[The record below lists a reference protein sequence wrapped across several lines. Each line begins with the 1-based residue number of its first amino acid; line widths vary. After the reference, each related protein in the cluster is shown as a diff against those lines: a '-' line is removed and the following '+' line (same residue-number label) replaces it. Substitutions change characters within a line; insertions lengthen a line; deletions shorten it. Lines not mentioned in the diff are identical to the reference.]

1 MGPGH
6 LMRAVARLF
15 FEEPD
20 GAWTVEDLCE
30 RILGLTPGMVEP
42 RHRVCLRCAASA
54 VISYTEDWAAGQSR
68 GAARRFV
75 YFNRASVL
83 SYALARLKSDRQYRY
98 RCRIADRE
106 PYNERD
112 LLQRLADG
120 KEHHLIIE
128 GGAWRRHVERYIAI
142 RNAQRTGDGAQLRKI
157 KQEQQR
163 ESDTFARSFMAVNP
177 RSSSARL
184 ARSKVARQFSQPKPM
199 ASDER
204 DSPQRRC
211 EDGDR
216 LSRASRP
223 SGGLSVARSSFSAST
238 SQRT

>member
-15 FEEPD
+15 FEQPD
-20 GAWTVEDLCE
+20 AAWTVEDLCE
-30 RILGLTPGMVEP
+30 KVLGLAPGRVEQ
-42 RHRVCLRCAASA
+42 RHRVCLRCAASG
-54 VISYTEDWAAGQSR
+54 VISYTEDWGVGRS
-68 GAARRFV
+68 GGPARPFV

-98 RCRIADRE
+98 RCRIDDRE
-106 PYNERD
+106 PLNERD

-142 RNAQRTGDGAQLRKI
+142 RNALRTGDGAKLAKI

-184 ARSKVARQFSQPKPM
+184 ARSKVTRQFSQPKQM

-204 DSPQRRC
+204 NSPQRRC
-211 EDGDR
+211 GDGDR
-216 LSRASRP
+216 SARASLSRA
-223 SGGLSVARSSFSAST
+223 G
-238 SQRT
+238 

>member
-15 FEEPD
+15 FEQPD

-30 RILGLTPGMVEP
+30 RVLGLTLGMVEP

-54 VISYTEDWAAGQSR
+54 VISYTEDWAVGQSP
-68 GAARRFV
+68 GPRRPFV

-83 SYALARLKSDRQYRY
+83 SYALARLKSDCQYQYRY
-98 RCRIADRE
+98 RSRGDDGE
-106 PYNERD
+106 PINERD
-112 LLQRLADG
+112 LLRRLADG
-120 KEHHLIIE
+120 KERHLIIE

-142 RNAQRTGDGAQLRKI
+142 RNALRTGDGAQMAKI

-184 ARSKVARQFSQPKPM
+184 ARSKVTRQFSQPTQM

-204 DSPQRRC
+204 NSPQRRC
-211 EDGDR
+211 SDGDR
-216 LSRASRP
+216 SSRAS
-223 SGGLSVARSSFSAST
+223 LSRGRLTMARSSFSD
-238 SQRT
+238 RR

>member
-15 FEEPD
+15 FEQPD

-30 RILGLTPGMVEP
+30 RVLGLAPGMVEQ
-42 RHRVCLRCAASA
+42 RHRVCLRCAASEFIA
-54 VISYTEDWAAGQSR
+54 YTEDWAVGQSEGPGR
-68 GAARRFV
+68 LLV

-98 RCRIADRE
+98 RSRVDDE
-106 PYNERD
+106 EQLNERD

-120 KEHHLIIE
+120 KERHLIIE

-142 RNAQRTGDGAQLRKI
+142 RNALRTGNGARVTKI
-157 KQEQQR
+157 KEEQQR
-163 ESDTFARSFMAVNP
+163 ESDTFARSFMTVSP

-184 ARSKVARQFSQPKPM
+184 ARSKVKKQLYQRNLRVSV
-199 ASDER
+199 ER
-204 DSPQRRC
+204 SRSPRKA
-211 EDGDR
+211 G
-216 LSRASRP
+216 
-223 SGGLSVARSSFSAST
+223 
-238 SQRT
+238 